1 MSAVI
6 TTDAVRRIRAV
17 ETELNEYLIGREPEL
32 HGALLALVARSHV
45 FLLSAPG
52 AGKSYLASEV
62 CRRIAGASFFRIDLH
77 AFTLRD
83 ELFGPVSLRAMRERD
98 ALERKYAGYLPDA
111 HIAQLDEIWKCPP
124 STLNTMLTLLNER
137 EFRND
142 DQVLR
147 APLISALVTS
157 NELPPADRSLDALYD
172 RILLRYA
179 VTPLTDTTLRRAASA
194 FSVRMRAFESA
205 TRSAWT
211 EICESLRREQGDAF
225 VPSPVW
231 PVRID
236 RWLIDAWGPLFSDAA
251 LRDAVSAE
259 GTIALPDDPAL
270 ARLVLRMAEYAREH
284 DLVLPYRTFLTLADL
299 ADLHE
304 RALAA
309 TMPESVEEVFYRI
322 LESTPGVSVRR
333 EAELRVLLGAEAVL
347 AGRTQVS
354 LEDLRIL
361 THALWN
367 RPEERL
373 EIARAVERETG
384 YLESELAA
392 AEATIADWRRA
403 IADSAGAVANR
414 LALREQIRRD
424 LARLEALAEAHPG
437 NDRLAAVVADGREVR
452 DDYEARLFA
461 GEEKAAS

>member
-1 MSAVI
+1 MSVSI
-6 TTDAVRRIRAV
+6 PSDAVRKIRDV
-17 ETELNEYLIGREPEL
+17 ESELNEYLIGREAEL
-32 HGALLALVARSHV
+32 HGALLGLVAKAHV

-62 CRRIAGASFFRIDLH
+62 CRRVNGALFVRIDLH

-98 ALERKYAGYLPDA
+98 ALERKFTGYLPSA

-124 STLNTMLTLLNER
+124 ATLNTLLTILHER

-142 DQVLR
+142 DAVLR
-147 APLISALVTS
+147 APLLSALVTS

-179 VTPLTDTTLRRAASA
+179 VAPLNDVALRKQASS
-194 FSVRMRAFESA
+194 FSVKMRAFESA
-205 TRSAWT
+205 ARAAWASIVD
-211 EICESLRREQGDAF
+211 EQRREQGDAF
-225 VPSPVW
+225 LPSPHW
-231 PVRID
+231 PVRPD
-236 RWLIDAWGPLFSDAA
+236 RYLIDAWGPIFSDAE
-251 LRDAVSAE
+251 LRDATVAGGSL
-259 GTIALPDDPAL
+259 ALPADAAL
-270 ARLVLRMAEYAREH
+270 AKLVLRMAEYAREH
-284 DLVLPYRTFLTLADL
+284 ELVLPYRTFLTLADL
-299 ADLHE
+299 AELNE
-304 RALAA
+304 RALTA

-322 LESTPGVSVRR
+322 IESVPGISVRR

-347 AGRTQVS
+347 AGRTEIA

-361 THALWN
+361 VHALWN

-373 EIARAVERETG
+373 EIARTVERETG

-392 AEATIADWRRA
+392 AEATIADWRKSITDA
-403 IADSAGAVANR
+403 SGAVANR
-414 LALREQIRRD
+414 LAFREQMRRD
-424 LARLEALAEAHPG
+424 LTRLEALAAAHPG
-437 NDRLAAVVADGREVR
+437 NERLAAVVADGREVR
-452 DDYEARLFA
+452 DDFEARLFA